1 MKQGGYLMF
10 FSILFCFIV
19 VVTLI
24 SIELKLRKQLE
35 NDERIIERLD
45 ILINKDNERD

>member
-1 MKQGGYLMF
+1 MILIF
-10 FSILFCFIV
+10 FTIVFCIMV

-24 SIELKLRKQLE
+24 SIELKLRKKLE

-45 ILINKDNERD
+45 ILINKDTLERD